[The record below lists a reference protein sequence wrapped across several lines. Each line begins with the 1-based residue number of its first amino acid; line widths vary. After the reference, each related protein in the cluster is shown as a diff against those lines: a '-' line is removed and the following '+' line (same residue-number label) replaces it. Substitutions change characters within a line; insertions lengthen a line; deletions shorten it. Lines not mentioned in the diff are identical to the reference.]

1 MSEQIQLSQEELENI
16 KQLQTTQQNLI
27 NNFGQVEY
35 QLQVLETQKDK
46 LVESLTQLR
55 EEETNLGKALT
66 EKYGNGSIDLE
77 SGLFTK
83 T

>member
-46 LVESLTQLR
+46 LIESLAQLR
-55 EEETNLGKALT
+55 EEEVNLGKTLT
-66 EKYGNGSIDLE
+66 EKYGNGSIDIE

>member
-1 MSEQIQLSQEELENI
+1 MSEQIQLSQEELDNI
-16 KQLQTTQQNLI
+16 KQLQATQQNLI
-27 NNFGQVEY
+27 SRFGQVEY
-35 QLQVLETQKDK
+35 QLQVLEAQKDE
-46 LVESLTQLR
+46 LVTSLARLR
-55 EEETNLGKALT
+55 EEEVNLGKSLT

>member
-1 MSEQIQLSQEELENI
+1 MSDQIQLSQEELENI

-46 LVESLTQLR
+46 LIEFLTQLR
-55 EEETNLGKALT
+55 EEEVNLGKSLT